1 LFTTIAESKNNV
13 LTQGLAGLVGDM
25 IVFRNRGAKTFVSTK
40 PKARTG
46 EPSDDQKQ
54 HQGRFQEAI
63 LYGKSAIADPQKKA
77 DYAKAITGGETA
89 YNVAVADFFHAP
101 DIKDV
106 DVSNYTGKVGDTLT
120 IRATDDFNVKEVS
133 VAIYNA
139 DGTEV
144 EHGLAVLSTNGVD
157 WVYTA
162 TAENA
167 SLDGDRIV
175 ISASDLPGNVT
186 EETTNL

>member
-1 LFTTIAESKNNV
+1 MAESKNNV
-13 LTQGLAGLVGDM
+13 ITHGLTGLVGDM
-25 IVFRNRGAKTFVSTK
+25 IVFRNRGGKTFVSSK

-46 EPSDDQKQ
+46 EMSEGQKL
-54 HQGRFQEAI
+54 HVGKFQEAT
-63 LYGKSAIADPQKKA
+63 LYAKGSVADPTLKEA
-77 DYAKAITGGETA
+77 YLAKATGNETA

-101 DIKDV
+101 DIETVNLSKY
-106 DVSNYTGKVGDTLT
+106 SGKVGETIT
-120 IRATDDFNVKEVS
+120 IRATDDFKVTEVS

-144 EHGLAVLSTNGVD
+144 EQGLAVLSANGVD

-162 TAENA
+162 IAENA

-175 ISASDLPGNVT
+175 IRASDLPGNVT
-186 EETTNL
+186 EEEKSL

>member
-1 LFTTIAESKNNV
+1 MAESKNNV
-13 LTQGLAGLVGDM
+13 LTKGLTGLVGDM
-25 IVFRNRGAKTFVSTK
+25 IVFRNRGGKTFVSTK

-46 EPSDDQKQ
+46 ELSEGQKA
-54 HQGRFQEAI
+54 HLGKFQEAV
-63 LYGKSAIADPQKKA
+63 L
-77 DYAKAITGGETA
+77 YAKAALAEPDKRAGYTQSATMTQTA

-106 DVSNYTGKVGDTLT
+106 DLSKYTGKTGDTII
-120 IRATDDFNVKEVS
+120 IRATDDFKVMEVS
-133 VAIYNA
+133 VAIYNS

-162 TAENA
+162 KAENP
-167 SLDGDRIV
+167 SLTGDRIV
-175 ISASDLPGNVT
+175 IRASDMPGNVT
-186 EETTNL
+186 EEEKSL

>member
-1 LFTTIAESKNNV
+1 MAESKNNV
-13 LTQGLAGLVGDM
+13 LTHGLTGLVGDM
-25 IVFRNRGAKTFVSTK
+25 IVFRSRGGKTFVSTK

-46 EPSDDQKQ
+46 EMSEGQKE
-54 HQGRFQEAI
+54 HIGKFQEAV
-63 LYGKSAIADPQKKA
+63 L
-77 DYAKAITGGETA
+77 YAKAAVADPIKKAGYAQAASENQTP

-106 DVSNYTGKVGDTLT
+106 DLSKYTGKVGETIT
-120 IRATDDFNVKEVS
+120 IRATDDFKVMEVS

-144 EHGLAVLSTNGVD
+144 EHGLAVLSANGVD
-157 WVYTA
+157 WIYTA
-162 TAENA
+162 TTENA

-175 ISASDLPGNVT
+175 IRASDLPGNVT